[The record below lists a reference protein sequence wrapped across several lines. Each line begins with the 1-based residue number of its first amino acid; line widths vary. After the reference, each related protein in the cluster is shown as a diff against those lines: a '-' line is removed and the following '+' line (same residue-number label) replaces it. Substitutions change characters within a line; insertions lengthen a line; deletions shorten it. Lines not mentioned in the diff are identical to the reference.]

1 MTFLVLSVVVA
12 AVVVTALRRA
22 LPAVAVL
29 AWFGVVYGLAA
40 SGVLGAFERMPPKIP
55 LVALSAVGIALLV
68 SRVAAV
74 KEALRVMPSWWPV
87 AFQTFRAP
95 LEVALYLLFTAGQLP
110 EQMTFAG
117 RNFDVLVG
125 VSAPVMAFLIAT
137 KRAPPWVQWLWQLAA
152 VGLLINVVSIAI
164 TSAPGPL
171 HLDWPGAPLT
181 IVAQWPYALL
191 PGFLVPC
198 AVLGHVLA
206 ISKLRGNAQQE

>member
-1 MTFLVLSVVVA
+1 MSFLVLSVVVA
-12 AVVVTALRRA
+12 ALMVFALRGVTAVA
-22 LPAVAVL
+22 LL

-40 SGVLGAFERMPPKIP
+40 SGVLGAFEQLPPRIP
-55 LVALSAVGIALLV
+55 LVALSGVGVALLV
-68 SRVAAV
+68 SRTARV
-74 KEALRVMPSWWPV
+74 KQALRVMPSWWPV

-125 VSAPVMAFLIAT
+125 LSAPVMALLIAS
-137 KRAPPWVQWLWQLAA
+137 KRAPPWLQWLWQLGA
-152 VGLLINVVSIAI
+152 VALLINVVGIAI

-171 HLDWPGAPLT
+171 HHDWPGAPLT
-181 IVAQWPYALL
+181 IVAHWPYALL

-206 ISKLRGNAQQE
+206 IAKLSARR